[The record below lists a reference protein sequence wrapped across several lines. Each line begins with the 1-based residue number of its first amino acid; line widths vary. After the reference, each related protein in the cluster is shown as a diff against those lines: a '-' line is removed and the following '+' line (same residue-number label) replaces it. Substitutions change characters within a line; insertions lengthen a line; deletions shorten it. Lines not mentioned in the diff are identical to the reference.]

1 MNSLNK
7 CLNSTNVRLK
17 DIVNYARNYKD
28 NSVKNSTLKELQQNQ
43 KHQYSKSNKKK
54 RRAGLH
60 SLVIPTEVLNNIISN
75 ETQYKTILL
84 KRKDHS
90 LKRIETLISFF
101 EISQHNSNTHKYF
114 KEALP
119 FSQSYFKARVK
130 HFTTENKTNV
140 IREIVLKEVHK
151 GNSLDKKGSSAYLPL
166 YVFDD
171 EDERF
176 SSTEKIKKAIYKYLT
191 GQISKDEYNSIFNT
205 KKEKKLS
212 KEIKELKEKII
223 YITKKDKL
231 NDNNPIK
238 TNTFMVTKK
247 LNSNVYETYKEIK
260 DTILK
265 AQKAK
270 IGTKNEIIK
279 NLSPLFYTDLRKYD
293 ITTEEYNALLSTK
306 KLKIKSSND
315 IFDNYATI
323 TYENNVSIKNGREY
337 NAISSLPKILRKVL
351 FRNYMSLDLKNAA
364 PRIILSKLNKPK
376 KDYPN
381 FYKIGMNRDELLK
394 NIAYIIYV
402 KINPKKEA
410 QENYTKTKRY
420 SEILSFL
427 KIKTLSLIF
436 GSPLNTFTLRY
447 DNNKI
452 PKYFKDISKEFDNLI
467 NKDVYKHLTHQ
478 GIKDAEVINK
488 ARKEIK
494 AIAKELNT
502 SVKELSHIFMK
513 TETEVMNKIQSVLY
527 NNVIDI
533 DKLTDKEY
541 FDYGLTYRSFSMKE
555 FDIFRI
561 HDELL
566 VPKTPFKEGTY
577 QEIKAILKEHNLLI
591 PSLSKLKEHEININE
606 LSYYKNIKCTKCK
619 EVIDS
624 STTSD
629 TSVILETINDI
640 NSVFKEIVKIEETE
654 ETEETEESV
663 ETEVSKV
670 DSSANSNAGS
680 SAEFNVENINDIDK
694 FYKTY
699 FYNIILH
706 KELYYLYVFNL
717 NTLKYFNMMSYLSFL
732 SYLNYTFLY
741 NSMYKPLRV

>member
-1 MNSLNK
+1 MSYLNN

-17 DIVNYARNYKD
+17 DIVNYARNHKD
-28 NSVKNSTLKELQQNQ
+28 NSTKKSTLKEYQQNQ

-60 SLVIPTEVLNNIISN
+60 SLVIPTEVLDDIISN

-119 FSQSYFKARVK
+119 ISQSYFKARVK
-130 HFTTENKTNV
+130 HFTTENKTNI

-151 GNSLDKKGSSAYLPL
+151 GNSLDKKGSSAYIPL
-166 YVFDD
+166 YDFDI

-223 YITKKDKL
+223 YITKKDKQ
-231 NDNNPIK
+231 NNNNPIK

-260 DTILK
+260 DNISK

-279 NLSPLFYTDLRKYD
+279 NLSPLFYTNLRKYD
-293 ITTEEYNALLSTK
+293 ITIEEYNALLSTK

-364 PRIILSKLNKPK
+364 PRIILSKLNNPK

-381 FYKIGMNRDELLK
+381 FYEIAMNRDELLK

-410 QENYTKTKRY
+410 QENYTRTKRY

-447 DNNKI
+447 DNNKT

-502 SVKELSHIFMK
+502 SIKELSHIFMR

-533 DKLTDKEY
+533 NKLTHKEY
-541 FDYGLTYRSFSMKE
+541 FDYSLSYRSFSMKE

-577 QEIKAILKEHNLLI
+577 QEIKAVLKEHNLLI
-591 PSLSKLKEHEININE
+591 PSLSKLKEHEVNINE
-606 LSYYKNIKCTKCK
+606 LSYYKNIKCTKCN
-619 EVIDS
+619 VVTNN
-624 STTSD
+624 STTSA
-629 TSVILETINDI
+629 ILETINDI

-654 ETEETEESV
+654 ESV

-670 DSSANSNAGS
+670 DSSA
-680 SAEFNVENINDIDK
+680 EFNVENINDMDINK

-717 NTLKYFNMMSYLSFL
+717 NKLKYFNTMSYLSFL